1 MPSSLFQSI
10 MKQSFI
16 DKHFDTIFGTFV
28 VVGLTFVFV
37 GLPVAAWYSAGVE
50 QKAINTECGT
60 NYSRVDVLFSSEG
73 LTELCRI
80 KSQQL
85 TLKK

>member
-1 MPSSLFQSI
+1 

-16 DKHFDTIFGTFV
+16 DKHFDTIFGTIV
-28 VVGLTFVFV
+28 VVGLSVIFV
-37 GLPVAAWYSAGVE
+37 GLPVASWYSAGVE

-60 NYSRVDVLFSSEG
+60 NYSRIDVMLSRDG

-80 KSQQL
+80 KNQEFL
-85 TLKK
+85 LKK

>member
-1 MPSSLFQSI
+1 

-16 DKHFDTIFGTFV
+16 DKHFETIFGTVMVLGLV
-28 VVGLTFVFV
+28 VIFV
-37 GLPVAAWYSAGVE
+37 GIPVSSWYSAGVK

-60 NYSRVDVLFSSEG
+60 NYSRVDVMLSGES

-80 KSQQL
+80 KKQEV
-85 TLKK
+85 TLK

>member
-1 MPSSLFQSI
+1 

-16 DKHFDTIFGTFV
+16 DKHFETIFGTIV
-28 VVGLTFVFV
+28 VLGLTLVFV
-37 GLPVAAWYSAGVE
+37 GIPVSAWYSAGVE
-50 QKAINTECGT
+50 QKAINAECGT
-60 NYSRVDVLFSSEG
+60 NYSRLDVLFSSEG

>member
-1 MPSSLFQSI
+1 

-16 DKHFDTIFGTFV
+16 DKHFDTIFATIIV
-28 VVGLTFVFV
+28 VSLSFVFV
-37 GLPVAAWYSAGVE
+37 GIPVASWYSAGVK
-50 QKAINTECGT
+50 QKAINVECGT
-60 NYSRVDVLFSSEG
+60 NYSRIDVMLSGEG

-80 KSQQL
+80 KSQQV

>member
-1 MPSSLFQSI
+1 MPSSSFQFI
-10 MKQSFI
+10 MKQSFL
-16 DKHFDTIFGTFV
+16 DKHFVTIFGTIV
-28 VVGLTFVFV
+28 VVGLSVIFV

-60 NYSRVDVLFSSEG
+60 NYSRLDVLFSSEG

-80 KSQQL
+80 KNQSV

>member
-1 MPSSLFQSI
+1 

-16 DKHFDTIFGTFV
+16 DKHFETIFGTV
-28 VVGLTFVFV
+28 MVLCLAAVFL
-37 GLPVAAWYSAGVE
+37 GIPVSAWYSAGVE
-50 QKAINTECGT
+50 QKAINAECGT
-60 NYSRVDVLFSSEG
+60 NYSRIAVLFSSEG

-80 KSQQL
+80 KNQQV

>member
-1 MPSSLFQSI
+1 

-16 DKHFDTIFGTFV
+16 DKHFDTIFGTIMV
-28 VVGLTFVFV
+28 LSLSLIFV
-37 GLPVAAWYSAGVE
+37 GIPVSAWYSSGVK

-60 NYSRVDVLFSSEG
+60 NYSRVDVMLSGEG

-80 KSQQL
+80 KSQQV

>member
-1 MPSSLFQSI
+1 

-16 DKHFDTIFGTFV
+16 DKHFETIFGTV
-28 VVGLTFVFV
+28 MVLGLSLIFIGV
-37 GLPVAAWYSAGVE
+37 PVSAWYSAGVK

-60 NYSRVDVLFSSEG
+60 NYSRVDVMLSGEG

>member
-1 MPSSLFQSI
+1 

-16 DKHFDTIFGTFV
+16 DKHFDSIIGIIFV
-28 VVGLTFVFV
+28 AGLAFIFV
-37 GLPVAAWYSAGVE
+37 GLPVSAWYSAGVE

-60 NYSRVDVLFSSEG
+60 NYSRIDVLLSRNG
-73 LTELCRI
+73 LTEICRI
-80 KSQQL
+80 KNQQI

>member
-1 MPSSLFQSI
+1 

-16 DKHFDTIFGTFV
+16 DKHFETIFGTAMV
-28 VVGLTFVFV
+28 LGLTFFFV
-37 GLPVAAWYSAGVE
+37 GVPVSVWYSAGVE
-50 QKAINTECGT
+50 QKAINAECGT
-60 NYSRVDVLFSSEG
+60 NYSRVDVMLSGEG

>member
-1 MPSSLFQSI
+1 

-16 DKHFDTIFGTFV
+16 DKHFETIFGTIMV
-28 VVGLTFVFV
+28 LGLAVIFV
-37 GLPVAAWYSAGVE
+37 GIPVSGWYSSGVK
-50 QKAINTECGT
+50 QKAINAECGT
-60 NYSRVDVLFSSEG
+60 NYSRIDVMLSGES

-85 TLKK
+85 ILKK

>member
-1 MPSSLFQSI
+1 

-16 DKHFDTIFGTFV
+16 DNHFDTIFGTIV
-28 VVGLTFVFV
+28 VAGLAFIFV

-50 QKAINTECGT
+50 QKAINKECGT
-60 NYSRVDVLFSSEG
+60 NYSRIDVMLSRDG

-80 KSQQL
+80 KNQEL
-85 TLKK
+85 LLKK

>member
-1 MPSSLFQSI
+1 

-16 DKHFDTIFGTFV
+16 DKHFETIFGTIV

-60 NYSRVDVLFSSEG
+60 NYSRIAVLLSSEG

-80 KSQQL
+80 KNQEL
-85 TLKK
+85 LLKK

>member
-1 MPSSLFQSI
+1 

-16 DKHFDTIFGTFV
+16 DKHFETIFGTV
-28 VVGLTFVFV
+28 MVLGLSLIFV
-37 GLPVAAWYSAGVE
+37 GVPVASWYSAGVE

-60 NYSRVDVLFSSEG
+60 NYSRIDVLLSRDG

-80 KSQQL
+80 KKQEIL
-85 TLKK
+85 LKK

>member
-1 MPSSLFQSI
+1 

-16 DKHFDTIFGTFV
+16 DKHFETIFGTV
-28 VVGLTFVFV
+28 MVLCLAAVFV
-37 GLPVAAWYSAGVE
+37 GIPVASWYSAGVE

-60 NYSRVDVLFSSEG
+60 NYSRIAVLLSSEG

-80 KSQQL
+80 KNQQF
-85 TLKK
+85 KIIK

>member
-1 MPSSLFQSI
+1 

-16 DKHFDTIFGTFV
+16 DKHFDSIIGIIFVAGLAFIFV
-28 VVGLTFVFV
+28 V
-37 GLPVAAWYSAGVE
+37 LPVAAWYSAGVE

-60 NYSRVDVLFSSEG
+60 NYSRIDVLLSRNG
-73 LTELCRI
+73 LTEICRI
-80 KSQQL
+80 KNQQI

>member
-1 MPSSLFQSI
+1 

-16 DKHFDTIFGTFV
+16 DKHFETIFGTFIV
-28 VVGLTFVFV
+28 LGLAAVFV
-37 GLPVAAWYSAGVE
+37 GIPVSAWYSAGVK

-60 NYSRVDVLFSSEG
+60 NYSRVDVMLSGQG

-80 KSQQL
+80 KSQQV

>member
-1 MPSSLFQSI
+1 

-16 DKHFDTIFGTFV
+16 DKHFETIFGTV
-28 VVGLTFVFV
+28 IVLGLSLIFV
-37 GLPVAAWYSAGVE
+37 GVPVASWYSAGVE

-60 NYSRVDVLFSSEG
+60 NYSRIDVLLSRDG

-80 KSQQL
+80 KKQEIL
-85 TLKK
+85 LKK